1 MEKQFD
7 ELKTILADELTIHNE
22 VVKTAS
28 ELNNAI
34 KEKKVDSVQML
45 TARYDTYIGQIEML
59 EVRRLELCDAIARA
73 LKPQNHHMNLQNLI
87 AIMPE
92 DLQEAFSELRKSLK
106 SKIDELVRINT
117 SNQLLLNESL
127 EVIKKNF
134 DLVSQF
140 QNKFAGY
147 KQSGT
152 MDKTTVKKNILNQ
165 IA

>member
-7 ELKTILADELTIHNE
+7 ELKSILADELTIHNE

-28 ELNNAI
+28 EMNDAI
-34 KEKKVDSVQML
+34 KEKKVDSVQMFA
-45 TARYDTYIGQIEML
+45 ARYDTYIGQIETL

-73 LKPQNHHMNLQNLI
+73 LKPQSHHMNLQNLI
-87 AIMPE
+87 TIMPKE
-92 DLQEAFSELRKSLK
+92 LQESFSELRTSLK